1 MSTWERRRDAHQ
13 LTRDDGRQDPELA
26 TLRAR
31 GHSLL
36 AANWRVRARGDR
48 RLRVRPLGVKPPAP
62 SFNGDQETADV
73 EARRATSGA
82 APRLKL
88 PSENGSADNAEPGV
102 LVFPGIVLPPPEKPV
117 RGPLSWAYWSAR
129 RK

>member
-1 MSTWERRRDAHQ
+1 MISWKAPPPVFVETWLED
-13 LTRDDGRQDPELA
+13 LE
-26 TLRAR
+26 
-31 GHSLL
+31 
-36 AANWRVRARGDR
+36 
-48 RLRVRPLGVKPPAP
+48 
-62 SFNGDQETADV
+62 DQETADV